1 MHLNDHESIVQPANF
16 YSGWL
21 SSTWLSDTSF
31 DSVHFMIS
39 RHREV
44 GLKNE
49 TRLISMVVFDIT
61 SQMNYN
67 FWRNKK
73 VRKSKIRKMVISRSD
88 IQSTLTWWWFPLF
101 YWSLPE
107 LVNKE
112 KGARGNSIDYSQ
124 ASPNSGLL
132 TQKIQ
137 LAVRTGL
144 YRAPQCS
151 NRSATCRH
159 FTKSK
164 VE

>member
-1 MHLNDHESIVQPANF
+1 MNDHESIVQPANF

-49 TRLISMVVFDIT
+49 TQLISMVVFDIT

-88 IQSTLTWWWFPLF
+88 IQSTLRVVISIVLF
-101 YWSLPE
+101 VSSWII
-107 LVNKE
+107 K
-112 KGARGNSIDYSQ
+112 
-124 ASPNSGLL
+124 
-132 TQKIQ
+132 
-137 LAVRTGL
+137 
-144 YRAPQCS
+144 
-151 NRSATCRH
+151 
-159 FTKSK
+159 
-164 VE
+164 